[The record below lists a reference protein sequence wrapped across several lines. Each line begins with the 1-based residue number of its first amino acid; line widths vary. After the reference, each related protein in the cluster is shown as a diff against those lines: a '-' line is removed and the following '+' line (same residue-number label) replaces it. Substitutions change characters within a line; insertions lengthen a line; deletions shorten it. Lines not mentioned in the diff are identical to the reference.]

1 MGSLSGSFQP
11 SRLYN
16 ILTMTLSIS
25 LSLPLLLTV
34 STVLVSCGK
43 VSVQFQGNTFNV
55 TSGCPS
61 RNPEVQRWHKLC
73 MGLHGDSMVC
83 MPKGWGKK
91 RKFVPRYSNICDAL
105 CHVPY
110 SKSMKVCP
118 VETEHKFE
126 SFGFPKYSKPEKPSK
141 VILSYLQ
148 TGYLVT
154 TGCSI
159 SDVRVKRFY
168 GMCMKEFSSET
179 VCRSD
184 RIPGLTLTFPEYT
197 DVCSAMCHNKS
208 LRNLNFCPVNGEV
221 FDRQTNEFTK

>member
-11 SRLYN
+11 SGL
-16 ILTMTLSIS
+16 IKTLTMTFSIS
-25 LSLPLLLTV
+25 LSLPLLTV

-73 MGLHGDSMVC
+73 LGLHGDSMVC

-91 RKFVPRYSNICDAL
+91 RKFVPRYR
-105 CHVPY
+105 
-110 SKSMKVCP
+110 
-118 VETEHKFE
+118 
-126 SFGFPKYSKPEKPSK
+126 YSKPEKPSK

-221 FDRQTNEFTK
+221 FDRQTDEFTK